1 MANESKSSHDDADD
15 RMGIL
20 ARRRIEAEIIK
31 PIYEILKRD
40 FGVERA
46 QAVIAEAIR
55 GAAIEAG
62 QHFAA
67 QEPNG
72 TSVASFIALQVLWER
87 DDALDVK
94 VQTADDQHY
103 DYDVH
108 RCSYAEM
115 YHAMGLGEIGHLLSC
130 ARDSYFI
137 DGYDPRIQL
146 TRTQTIMQG
155 ATHCDFRYKLREDR
169 PEPLTRNAGEHHD

>member
-1 MANESKSSHDDADD
+1 MTNESSQPREDADE

-40 FGVERA
+40 FGTDKA

-72 TSVASFIALQVLWER
+72 TSVASFVALQVLWEK
-87 DDALDVK
+87 DDALDVQ
-94 VQTADDQHY
+94 VQAADDQRY

-115 YHAMGLGEIGHLLSC
+115 YHAMGLGEIGHLLRC

-146 TRTQTIMQG
+146 TRTGTIMQG
-155 ATHCDFRYKLREDR
+155 ATHCDFRYRLREGATAPR
-169 PEPLTRNAGEHHD
+169 TGEPGARHD